1 MNNVDECQD
10 AIWTALPLADPASNT
25 EFVPESLPYYTSIVL
40 PAIWPAFLVTGLAA
54 AFLLTLILWRAVRRC
69 VLLARPRQLTHVAR
83 LRKVRALHR
92 VRVWGAAGALCAAG
106 VLVGVVLAGPWGG
119 PHIVPRTFEVV
130 DGARGYVAGVLGT
143 ADAAVAD
150 AEALNGTLADIQSFL
165 GSNVDAPGLDASLEC
180 LRPWL
185 DALPDVPTLL
195 GTLDGAQTLLR
206 GTVLPSLLRL
216 QSGVGQLAADVGTA
230 AAPGTATA
238 ALAHAAT
245 SRAGAVTLVAQAQ
258 ALAALLEALA
268 TDLEALAA
276 TAGTLGDV
284 AAALDALAP
293 AATRLLNETLPALV
307 AAFQGVQEGYGGV
320 EPCVNALLAAA
331 ERVEARVLALPA
343 ALRGQ
348 LALLGEVHSALRT
361 LSNVTTDWGAE
372 VDGLA
377 DRLDVD
383 AVLGGLRSPL
393 QSMQGRLAGLGNLT
407 ATAQTLRDTA
417 ATMEAGEGALRTL
430 RTLAA
435 AASLTSARSV
445 ISSALSDVAAP
456 LQEAHT
462 EVLGRIDSTVRDV
475 RPTADRWDTV
485 RLVVMYVI
493 LILIGLL
500 AVQTAAAIWLR
511 WPAGVKLGAALIAI
525 FLLLA
530 GVAVLALTA
539 GLKIGNDGCFN
550 LEDQVLLR
558 LSRLESPGAALTLA
572 KYWLLNEGTVD
583 EVAKQVLSLDVEGVL
598 DQISN
603 SREDLLEAIQNLTLR
618 APLQSLVDAALD
630 ATQNISSGIL
640 LLQDRLDYANVH
652 PEYMSLKSYACCSIL
667 NTAGHL
673 WFALLLV
680 AGFGITLCVLCLPCI
695 HSMDDVP
702 KQGWGMR
709 ISNACLARLARPL
722 ASQGLEA
729 GTRDT
734 CQEAGQDRNRRDS

>member
-1 MNNVDECQD
+1 M
-10 AIWTALPLADPASNT
+10 
-25 EFVPESLPYYTSIVL
+25 
-40 PAIWPAFLVTGLAA
+40 
-54 AFLLTLILWRAVRRC
+54 
-69 VLLARPRQLTHVAR
+69 
-83 LRKVRALHR
+83 
-92 VRVWGAAGALCAAG
+92 
-106 VLVGVVLAGPWGG
+106 
-119 PHIVPRTFEVV
+119 
-130 DGARGYVAGVLGT
+130 AGVLGT

-258 ALAALLEALA
+258 ALVDAAGALPAAAGAAGAAAAMGALRDATTALLSDAAGDAADLAAKAALLEALA

-435 AASLTSARSV
+435 AAVALSPDATSYDLARAAGGAVADQLAGDVGSLGEGVGALFDAADSASAEAQALAADPSPLTSVLASPDGT
-445 ISSALSDVAAP
+445 IPAAL
-456 LQEAHT
+456 
-462 EVLGRIDSTVRDV
+462 
-475 RPTADRWDTV
+475 
-485 RLVVMYVI
+485 
-493 LILIGLL
+493 
-500 AVQTAAAIWLR
+500 
-511 WPAGVKLGAALIAI
+511 ALIAEVPEPASYADEAAQ
-525 FLLLA
+525 LA
-530 GVAVLALTA
+530 QGYAELPSPPGGLVDQAKAEIASMLSGVDQVAVA
-539 GLKIGNDGCFN
+539 GRKGVRRG
-550 LEDQVLLR
+550 LLF
-558 LSRLESPGAALTLA
+558 S
-572 KYWLLNEGTVD
+572 
-583 EVAKQVLSLDVEGVL
+583 Q
-598 DQISN
+598 
-603 SREDLLEAIQNLTLR
+603 
-618 APLQSLVDAALD
+618 
-630 ATQNISSGIL
+630 
-640 LLQDRLDYANVH
+640 
-652 PEYMSLKSYACCSIL
+652 
-667 NTAGHL
+667 L
-673 WFALLLV
+673 W
-680 AGFGITLCVLCLPCI
+680 
-695 HSMDDVP
+695 
-702 KQGWGMR
+702 GWGGWMWG
-709 ISNACLARLARPL
+709 AGRPSHQ
-722 ASQGLEA
+722 A
-729 GTRDT
+729 DPV
-734 CQEAGQDRNRRDS
+734 